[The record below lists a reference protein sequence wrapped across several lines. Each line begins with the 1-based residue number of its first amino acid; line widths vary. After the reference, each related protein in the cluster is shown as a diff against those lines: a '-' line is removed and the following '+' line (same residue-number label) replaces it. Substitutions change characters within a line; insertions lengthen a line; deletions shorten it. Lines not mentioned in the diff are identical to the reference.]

1 MKEGPERG
9 SSNLKGGG
17 RRGKSKIRQGGRKNA
32 TNVQAVERSIFI
44 WAKVHQ
50 GR

>member
-17 RRGKSKIRQGGRKNA
+17 RRGKSKTRQGGRKNA

-44 WAKVHQ
+44 RAKVRQ
-50 GR
+50 GG

>member
-17 RRGKSKIRQGGRKNA
+17 RRGKSKTRQRGRKNA

-44 WAKVHQ
+44 RAKVLQ